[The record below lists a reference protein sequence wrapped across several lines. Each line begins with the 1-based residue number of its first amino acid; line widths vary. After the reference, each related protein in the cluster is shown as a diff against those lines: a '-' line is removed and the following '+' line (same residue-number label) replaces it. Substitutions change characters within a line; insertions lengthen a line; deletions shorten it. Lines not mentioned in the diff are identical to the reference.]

1 VGLEVELD
9 AVDRGVLAG
18 ALGVLSLVVTVLL
31 LMSSL
36 VV

>member
-1 VGLEVELD
+1 MPLS
-9 AVDRGVLAG
+9 AAYWPAPLASV
-18 ALGVLSLVVTVLL
+18 VLSLVVTVLL